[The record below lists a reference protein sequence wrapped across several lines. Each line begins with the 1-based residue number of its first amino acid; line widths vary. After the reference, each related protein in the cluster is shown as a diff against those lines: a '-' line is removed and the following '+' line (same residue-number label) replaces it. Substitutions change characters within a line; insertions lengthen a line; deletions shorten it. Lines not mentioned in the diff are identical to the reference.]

1 MSVTIRE
8 LIVKFG
14 FKVDKKSERETEE
27 SVKGIKDMASKLLGG
42 IAVVFSIAKMSEF
55 SKSCVQA
62 ASVVQ
67 EMENKFDVV
76 FTGIRDEVD
85 AWAGDFADA
94 VGRNKNAIKTYLA
107 DQQNLLVGFGM
118 AREEGA
124 KLAEEM
130 TSLALDIASF
140 ANQDEDVAVNAMTKA
155 VMGES
160 EAAKTLGAVLND
172 TTRAETMLEM
182 GLTGSYNALDQ
193 LTKMQ
198 VNYNTILRQS
208 PDAVGDCVRS
218 MDSYEARQRQLNAAV
233 TGFKEFIGGQLLPV
247 FSVFTGWMTKG
258 VRAATSFAMAI
269 FLDKEENN
277 RLLRVFERIHAL
289 VKRLQPAMDRFAQTI
304 RNGMGRAR
312 DNVRAVAEKLGGM
325 ENLFKI
331 LAVVAGAFLLVMNWG
346 KIVAGAKLFLS
357 VLSLIKGMF
366 SLANLKIL
374 AVVAIVAV
382 LALLVEDFIHF
393 LMGNDSLIGT
403 IFDKLGI
410 GADNARQMIFD
421 AFGQARDWLLS
432 VWPMISSAL
441 TAIWDYLCTVGAALF
456 RVFIAVVKAVFVM
469 LQAFWASWGDQV
481 TAWFTTLW
489 DSFNMILLGFLAT
502 IEGIANFLSSVFT
515 GDWQGAWEAILQIA
529 SGVWDMIV
537 GILRA
542 AWETIKL
549 LFSMGLAAI
558 HAFFDMGFGKL
569 TSLAIEGIANIV
581 RAIMDGLNRAADFIR
596 GLPAQAVQWGR
607 DFIDGLKNGI
617 LAGIDGVVNAVKG
630 VGEKIRSFLHFSVPD
645 EGPLTD
651 YESWMPDFMNGLAD
665 GISKGEGTVLNRV
678 RNLAGSIRTLMA
690 AATADPTTAAA
701 GMVSNTTS
709 SVVQNVN
716 ISNSYHGGSAEAQK
730 NVSKAMKKS
739 ATDATTQ
746 MARGL
751 AYARG

>member
-1 MSVTIRE
+1 MTIRD

-14 FKVDKKSERETEE
+14 FEVDRDSERKTEE
-27 SVKGIKDMASKLLGG
+27 SVKGIKDMATKLLGG
-42 IAVVFSIAKMSEF
+42 IAVVFSVAKVSEF

-62 ASVVQ
+62 ASAVQ

-85 AWAGDFADA
+85 AWAEDFANA

-140 ANQDEDVAVNAMTKA
+140 ANQDEDIAVNAMTKA

-182 GLTGSYNALDQ
+182 GLTGNYNALDQ

-208 PDAVGDCVRS
+208 PDAVGDCIRS
-218 MDSYEARQRQLNAAV
+218 MDSYEARQRQMNAAV
-233 TGFKEFIGGQLLPV
+233 AEFKEFIGGQLIPV
-247 FSVFTGWMTKG
+247 FSTFTGWMTKG
-258 VRAATSFAMAI
+258 VKAATSFAKVI
-269 FLDKEENN
+269 FLDKEENS
-277 RLLRVFERIHAL
+277 RLLRVFERIHAR
-289 VKRLQPAMDRFAQTI
+289 VKRLQPAMDRFAQSM

-312 DNVRAVAEKLGGM
+312 DNVRSLAEKLGGM

-331 LAVVAGAFLLVMNWG
+331 LAVVAGAFLLVMSWG
-346 KIVAGAKLFLS
+346 KIIGGAKLFLS
-357 VLSLIKGMF
+357 VLSMIKGMF

-374 AVVAIVAV
+374 GVVAIVAV

-403 IFDKLGI
+403 IFDKMGI
-410 GADNARQMIFD
+410 GADNARQAIFD

-441 TAIWDYLCTVGAALF
+441 TAIWDAMCAVGIALF
-456 RVFIAVVKAVFVM
+456 KALVAVVKAVFIM
-469 LQAFWASWGDQV
+469 LQVFWASWGDQV
-481 TAWFTTLW
+481 TAWFATIW
-489 DSFNMILLGFLAT
+489 DSFNAILLGFLAVV
-502 IEGIANFLSSVFT
+502 EGVANFISAVFT

-529 SGVWDMIV
+529 SGIWDMIV
-537 GILRA
+537 GILTA
-542 AWETIKL
+542 GWETIKL
-549 LFSMGLAAI
+549 LFSMALAAI
-558 HAFFDMGFGKL
+558 TSFFGMGFGKL

-581 RAIMDGLNRAADFIR
+581 RAIMDGLDRAADFIR
-596 GLPAQAVQWGR
+596 ALPAQAVQWGR
-607 DFIDGLKNGI
+607 DFIDGLKDGI

-651 YESWMPDFMNGLAD
+651 YESWMPDFMGGLAD
-665 GISKGEGTVLNRV
+665 GIAQGEGKVLGRV
-678 RNLAGSIRTLMA
+678 KNLAGSIRTLIA
-690 AATADPTTAAA
+690 AATAYPRTAAA

-709 SVVQNVN
+709 SVVQNVD
-716 ISNSYHGGSAEAQK
+716 ISNSYTGGSAETQK

-746 MARGL
+746 MARWL